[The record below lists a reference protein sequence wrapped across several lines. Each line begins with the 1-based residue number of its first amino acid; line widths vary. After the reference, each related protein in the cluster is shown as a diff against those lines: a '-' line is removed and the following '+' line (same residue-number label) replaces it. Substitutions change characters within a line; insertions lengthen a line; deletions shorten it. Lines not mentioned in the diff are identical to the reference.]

1 MTWRERQRFYP
12 DDNGTGRLSI
22 EANYERAKF
31 KDAPFW
37 VESYAEDAGRRQ
49 SVQRFP
55 GDVYTNVQDLGLE
68 SSTFTINAFLVGEN
82 YDSELLWL
90 KGRLTEGGS
99 GELVLPWRNPFSVTV
114 VGKISVNETKGER
127 GYAEVSF
134 ECVETAEPP
143 SAFSKDSAARMQ
155 SASDNARN
163 VTRERFGDRY
173 AINQPESRRVA
184 FRDTLND
191 ATARIVG
198 IQGKVDGFISEIP
211 KAANTVNRL
220 SGATNDLIN
229 SPLDLSDEIVNAVI
243 TAYASLRSTTST
255 VQNVLETWGKGGP
268 VRILMDQVF
277 RFDAEYTEPVVETT
291 SPSGAIE
298 QQNLTE
304 FNRLA
309 RLNMFYEAAWLMA
322 EIAWESRLQA
332 LQTRIDWLENID
344 GLLLGATPKEN
355 EAISALNESVG
366 AFLEEVADTLPDVGT
381 YTPSTT
387 LPAVVI
393 ALSAY
398 GDATQEADVV
408 LRNSIAHPNFV
419 EGGTALEVLDVGL

>member
-1 MTWRERQRFYP
+1 MGWRERQRFYP
-12 DDNGTGRLSI
+12 DDSGAGRLNI
-22 EANYERAKF
+22 EENYERARF

-37 VESYAEDAGRRQ
+37 VESYDEDAGRRQ
-49 SVQRFP
+49 SIQRFP

-68 SSTFTINAFLVGEN
+68 SSSFSVSAFLVGEH

-90 KGRLTEGGS
+90 KGRLTEGGP
-99 GELVLPWRNPFSVTV
+99 GELVLPWRAPFTVTIV
-114 VGKISVNETKGER
+114 DKIKVSEVKGTR
-127 GYAEVSF
+127 GYATITFS
-134 ECVETAEPP
+134 CVETAEPP

-155 SASDNARN
+155 ASADNARN
-163 VTRERFGDRY
+163 VTRERFGNLY
-173 AINQPESRRVA
+173 AINQPESRLVA
-184 FRDTLND
+184 MRTTLND

-220 SGATNDLIN
+220 SGAVNDLIN

-243 TAYASLRSTTST
+243 TAYASLRSTTET
-255 VQNVLETWGKGGP
+255 AKNVLETWGKGGP

-277 RFDAEYTEPVVETT
+277 RFDDEFTTPVVETT

-298 QQNLTE
+298 QQSLNE
-304 FNRLA
+304 FNRLC
-309 RLNMFYEAAWLMA
+309 RLNMFYEMAWLLA

-332 LQTRIDWLENID
+332 LQARIDWLEKID

-355 EAISALNESVG
+355 EAISGLNESVG
-366 AFLEEVADTLPDVGT
+366 AFLEEVADRLPDVGT
-381 YTPSTT
+381 YTPNAV

-393 ALSAY
+393 ALAAY
-398 GDATQEADVV
+398 SDATQEADVV
-408 LRNSIAHPNFV
+408 IRNGVVHPNFI
-419 EGGTALEVLDVGL
+419 ESGTALEVLDVGL